1 VDRLGQT
8 PRFAQWDLIDGR
20 YRSAGGLP
28 PTAPAVFTPDRER
41 DSAGLP
47 ELAMS
52 LIEALLILLFLSRI
66 LGEIAERYGHSAML
80 AEILA
85 GVLVGPSLLN
95 IVHYTPEV
103 KAIADLGVLLL
114 VFLTGMEMDLDQLWR
129 AFRGRGAW
137 VSAAGF
143 VVPLLL
149 GLGVGFGLGL
159 GRTRSVF
166 LGLCI
171 AITALPVSVR
181 ILMDLG
187 KLQTGIG
194 QKIISAAVANDVA
207 SLLIL
212 GVILDVK
219 KVGTTQ
225 SLLVSVGLALGKI
238 VIFMAAILLASRLFR
253 RYTPKSLRRTPPLMD
268 RLVAKLKGK
277 ESMFAMA
284 FLFVVAFAGLAEFLG
299 LDFIVGAFFG
309 SVLLT
314 NAVLGRANFEE
325 VHKTASNVTMGFLGP
340 IFFAAIGLQFD
351 ASSLRNW
358 TLVAAVLIAAFG
370 GKILGGYWGGR
381 LAGMK
386 SDESWALGIGL
397 NGRGVME
404 LVIANIG
411 LADGFIGE
419 RLFTILVL
427 MAVVT
432 TFCTPFLLKR
442 AYEKL
447 PQPAES
453 PELEAVSSVAE
464 DQPGD

>member
-1 VDRLGQT
+1 
-8 PRFAQWDLIDGR
+8 
-20 YRSAGGLP
+20 
-28 PTAPAVFTPDRER
+28 
-41 DSAGLP
+41 
-47 ELAMS
+47 MS

-66 LGEIAERYGHSAML
+66 LGEIAERYGQSAML

-95 IVHYTPEV
+95 YVHFTPEI

-114 VFLTGMEMDLDQLWR
+114 VFLTGMEMDLEGLWR

-137 VSAAGF
+137 VSLAGF
-143 VVPLLL
+143 VVPLAL
-149 GLGVGFGLGL
+149 GIGVGLGFGLGNT
-159 GRTRSVF
+159 RTIFV
-166 LGLCI
+166 GLCI

-181 ILMDLG
+181 ILMDMG
-187 KLQTGIG
+187 KLQTEIG
-194 QKIISAAVANDVA
+194 QKIVSAAVANDVA
-207 SLLIL
+207 SLLAL

-219 KVGTTQ
+219 GVGTEK
-225 SLLVSVGLALGKI
+225 SLFTSIGLALAKV
-238 VIFMAAILLASRLFR
+238 VIFMGAILVASRLIR
-253 RYTPKSLRRTPPLMD
+253 RYTPKLRRARPPME
-268 RLVAKLKGK
+268 RLVARLKGK

-309 SVLLT
+309 AVLLT

-351 ASSLRNW
+351 ASSLRDW
-358 TLVAAVLIAAFG
+358 KLVVAVLVVAFG
-370 GKILGGYWGGR
+370 GKILGGYWGGHM
-381 LAGMK
+381 AGMGRE
-386 SDESWALGIGL
+386 ESWALGIGL

-411 LADGFIGE
+411 LANGFIGPQ
-419 RLFTILVL
+419 LFTILVL

-432 TFCTPFLLKR
+432 TFLTPFLLKG
-442 AYEKL
+442 AYRRI
-447 PQPAES
+447 PVPAES
-453 PELEAVSSVAE
+453 PDLTTIPPMAK
-464 DQPGD
+464 DGPNG